1 MDGWLVPVFP
11 CYDQG
16 PCFLASHT
24 FTSLV
29 CLVGCFYWRKIAL
42 QGCIDF
48 CHTTTVYLFRALLLA
63 CGSLAQV
70 CAVSQLEV
78 EIRDP
83 RPMAARGQ
91 GHILSR
97 RLWRGSHC
105 LITFLTG
112 CTSWFHGTLLSSE
125 QLRVSLRIPR
135 SLCLGLCCFWFL
147 FLSFVLILS
156 VSLPSSLS
164 HSPHSRPSLSLSLS
178 WSVSLSSL
186 SFCLSSLCLCLPT
199 CLSFLLCP
207 LLSLIRKA
215 KSSIS
220 REKHGPKGYRH
231 PSVCGVCVYIMEY
244 YSAVKKNEVMP
255 FAVMWMELEIVI
267 LSEVSQKERNAV

>member
-164 HSPHSRPSLSLSLS
+164 HSPHSRPSLSLSLMVCVS
-178 WSVSLSSL
+178 LISLFLSVFFVSLSPYMSLVSSVSTSL
-186 SFCLSSLCLCLPT
+186 SHQKSKIQYIQRKAWSERIQAPQCLWCVCIYNGI
-199 CLSFLLCP
+199 
-207 LLSLIRKA
+207 LLS
-215 KSSIS
+215 
-220 REKHGPKGYRH
+220 
-231 PSVCGVCVYIMEY
+231 C
-244 YSAVKKNEVMP
+244 
-255 FAVMWMELEIVI
+255 
-267 LSEVSQKERNAV
+267 